1 MGRITNVSTGAI
13 SGKVG
18 PAVYYEMSGVPY
30 VRAAPRPRAKGAWS
44 APQKMVRQKVVRVA
58 ALWRQLDKNPLR
70 EVWKLGAQNMTAY
83 NLFLKTNLPAF
94 KGEGLEADYEFL
106 HLSTGPLPLPHQLV
120 AVKMEGDA
128 SKRQVSWKDDSGYML
143 SQPTDELMVV
153 FAREGKFSHPVAT
166 GARRSQEAAVVQVPE
181 EMANLKGIYLYF
193 ASPKR
198 GLYSVDQFVE
208 V

>member
-1 MGRITNVSTGAI
+1 MGRITNVSTGAV

-18 PAVYYEMSGVPY
+18 PAVYYEMNGVAY
-30 VRAAPRPRAKGAWS
+30 IRAAPRPRAKGAWS
-44 APQKMVRQKVVRVA
+44 APQKMVRQKVARVA
-58 ALWRQLDKNPLR
+58 VLWRLLDKNPIR
-70 EVWKLGAQNMTAY
+70 AAWKLGAENMTAY

-106 HLSTGPLPLPHQLV
+106 HLSVGRLPLPHHLE

-128 SKRQVSWKDDSGYML
+128 SKRWVSWKDDSGYML
-143 SQPTDELMVV
+143 SQPNDELMVV
-153 FAREGKFSHPVAT
+153 FAQEGKFSHPIAT
-166 GARRSQEAAVVQVPE
+166 GARRSQEAALVQVPE
-181 EMANLKGIYLYF
+181 GMANLKGIYLYF

-208 V
+208 A